1 MTRPRS
7 LAATLAL
14 AFAATTLAA
23 FALVGAYVYAGL
35 ERQVNTQDD
44 LDIVLAARHT
54 RRLAGELESL
64 DAVRSHAER
73 LTSQVLGNEALSMV
87 VVDAGGD
94 VLARHNV
101 RLAALDDAPAAA
113 SAPLADAQLFA
124 PRAVPVP
131 ANDRITDDRL
141 VTWTADGGTPMRG
154 VVIEAALGD
163 RTPIRIA
170 IARNMRDRADLLDG
184 YRDRLKLAGGLGA
197 LFALLLGYWLIRTAL
212 APLREIVDN
221 TGRITVDKLD
231 TRLDASRAPPELRAL
246 VDAQNAML
254 GRLQQAFAHLSQF
267 SADLA
272 HDLRTPL
279 NNMRGATEVALARPR
294 SVDEYQTLL
303 ESNLEEYDRLA
314 RMIENVLFL
323 ARAEHPSF
331 VTRQRAFDVRDE
343 LERIAEYFEG
353 LADEA
358 GSTLRVDG
366 QGQLTADVE
375 LFRRAVGNLLANA
388 LRYTPA
394 GGVITLSVD
403 ETADAVRVD
412 EPHEAGFAAECRAER
427 AVVDGVVA
435 VQRTR
440 LGRRDRRQVQV
451 ADAEPREVVGVRG
464 RVVEREARMQLQS
477 QRRARDHRRRPCA
490 RRACTTAAMRVRT
503 SASNSASIVR
513 GSRCRQFGWP
523 HGCPGR
529 FGCASSASRSS
540 SGSSASGAG
549 PLAT

>member
-23 FALVGAYVYAGL
+23 FALVGAYVYLGL

-54 RRLAGELESL
+54 RRLASELESL
-64 DAVRSHAER
+64 DAVRTHAER

-87 VVDAGGD
+87 VVNARGD

-101 RLAALDDAPAAA
+101 RLAALDDAPVPA
-113 SAPLADAQLFA
+113 SGALPADAQLFA
-124 PRAVPVP
+124 PHAVPVP
-131 ANDRITDDRL
+131 ANDRITADRL
-141 VTWTADGGTPMRG
+141 ATWKADGGTPMRG

-170 IARNMRDRADLLDG
+170 VARNMRDRATLLGG
-184 YRDRLKLAGGLGA
+184 YRDRLKLAGALGA

-231 TRLDASRAPPELRAL
+231 TRLDASRAPAELRAL

-294 SVDEYQTLL
+294 SADEYQTLL

-403 ETADAVRVD
+403 EAADAVRV
-412 EPHEAGFAAECRAER
+412 
-427 AVVDGVVA
+427 VVA
-435 VQRTR
+435 NPGEPIDSALLPRIF
-440 LGRRDRRQVQV
+440 DRF
-451 ADAEPREVVGVRG
+451 VRG
-464 RVVEREARMQLQS
+464 DPARSGGAPGGTAGLGLAIVRSVMELHGGTAQVESDARGTRFVLTFN
-477 QRRARDHRRRPCA
+477 RP
-490 RRACTTAAMRVRT
+490 TAA
-503 SASNSASIVR
+503 
-513 GSRCRQFGWP
+513 
-523 HGCPGR
+523 
-529 FGCASSASRSS
+529 
-540 SGSSASGAG
+540 
-549 PLAT
+549 

>member
-14 AFAATTLAA
+14 AFATTTLAA
-23 FALVGAYVYAGL
+23 FALVGTYVYAGL

-64 DAVRSHAER
+64 DAVRAHAER
-73 LTSQVLGNEALSMV
+73 VTSQVLGNEALSMA
-87 VVDAGGD
+87 VVDAQGD

-101 RLAALDDAPAAA
+101 RLAALDDAPAA
-113 SAPLADAQLFA
+113 SVPLTDVQLFA

-131 ANDRITDDRL
+131 ANDRITADRL

-154 VVIEAALGD
+154 VVIEATLGD

-184 YRDRLKLAGGLGA
+184 YRDRLEIACGVGV

-231 TRLDASRAPPELRAL
+231 TRLDASRAPAELRAL

-294 SVDEYQTLL
+294 SADEYQTLL

-331 VTRQRAFDVRDE
+331 VTRQRAFDVHDE
-343 LERIAEYFEG
+343 LERMAEYFEG

-358 GSTLRVDG
+358 GSTLHVEGRG
-366 QGQLTADVE
+366 HLTADVE

-403 ETADAVRVD
+403 DTPDALRV
-412 EPHEAGFAAECRAER
+412 
-427 AVVDGVVA
+427 VVA
-435 VQRTR
+435 NPGEPIDPALLPRIF
-440 LGRRDRRQVQV
+440 DRF
-451 ADAEPREVVGVRG
+451 VRG
-464 RVVEREARMQLQS
+464 DPARSGGAPGGTAGLGLAIVRSVMELHGGSAQVESDARGTRFVLTFN
-477 QRRARDHRRRPCA
+477 RP
-490 RRACTTAAMRVRT
+490 TAA
-503 SASNSASIVR
+503 
-513 GSRCRQFGWP
+513 
-523 HGCPGR
+523 
-529 FGCASSASRSS
+529 
-540 SGSSASGAG
+540 
-549 PLAT
+549 